1 MNRPSKLA
9 QEIRAAVEAGRLK
22 PEFRVDDI
30 KRACP
35 GRSDGTYAAFL
46 AKHVVDNAYGNRE
59 YFRRVGVGL
68 YSLIERRERT

>member
-9 QEIRAAVEAGRLK
+9 QELRSAVEAGGLE

-35 GRSDGTYAAFL
+35 GCSDGTYAAFL
-46 AKHVVDNAYGNRE
+46 ARHVVDNAYGNRE

-68 YSLIERRERT
+68 YSLIEQTDRT